1 VPTPYLA
8 GVTDLAPTRNVE
20 LDGVFNFRD
29 LGGYTTRDG
38 RSLRWRILFRA
49 DGLGRLTADDLQTLR
64 PLALKT
70 VVDLRTAREIDERGR
85 FPFETY
91 PVAFHHLS
99 IIDTTWDRE
108 LARAADLPA
117 TEFLHQAYTAMLA
130 EGSQRFAAVFEV
142 LADTDALPA
151 VFHCAAGKDRTG
163 LLAALLLGALGVAT
177 HDIIADYALTQAT
190 MQRFLERARAE
201 STGGRLIDAA
211 PQVFFAA
218 EPAAM
223 ARVLDDLEQSHGSVR
238 AFVRAIGVDSD
249 VLARLEELLLVDD

>member
-1 VPTPYLA
+1 
-8 GVTDLAPTRNVE
+8 VTDLAPSRNVE

-29 LGGYTTRDG
+29 LGGYPTQDG
-38 RSLRWRILFRA
+38 RSLRWRTLFRA
-49 DGLGRLTADDLQTLR
+49 DGLGRLTADDLETLR
-64 PLALKT
+64 PIALRS

-108 LARAADLPA
+108 RARTEDLPA
-117 TEFLHQAYTAMLA
+117 TEFLHQAYTSMLA
-130 EGSQRFAAVFEV
+130 EGSHRFAAVFAV

-163 LLAALLLGALGVAT
+163 LLAALLLGALGVEA
-177 HDIIADYALTQAT
+177 HDIIADYALTQVT
-190 MQRFLERARAE
+190 MERFIERVRSE
-201 STGGRLIDAA
+201 STGASLIDAA
-211 PQVFFAA
+211 PQAFFAA

-223 ARVLDDLEQSHGSVR
+223 ARVLDDLEHSHGSVH
-238 AFVRAIGVDSD
+238 AYVRAIGVPAD
-249 VLARLEELLLVDD
+249 VLSRLEDLLLVDD

>member
-1 VPTPYLA
+1 VRTPYLA

-49 DGLGRLTADDLQTLR
+49 DGLGR
-64 PLALKT
+64 KT

-99 IIDTTWDRE
+99 IIDTTWDLE
-108 LARAADLPA
+108 LARAEDLPA
-117 TEFLHQAYTAMLA
+117 TEFLHRAYTAMLA
-130 EGSQRFAAVFEV
+130 EGAQRFAAVFEV

-177 HDIIADYALTQAT
+177 HDIVADYALTQAT
-190 MQRFLERARAE
+190 MQRFLERARSE
-201 STGGRLIDAA
+201 STGDRLIDAA
-211 PQVFFAA
+211 PRVFFAA

-223 ARVLDDLEQSHGSVR
+223 ARVLDDLEQSHGSVH
-238 AFVRAIGVDSD
+238 AYVRAIGVDSD
-249 VLARLEELLLVDD
+249 VLSRLEELLLVAD